1 MYMEHIMIATQVDQ
15 RNSAR
20 STLNLILDV
29 GRDPD
34 VMRRL
39 ATIRN
44 VVEGRIVFTTSFGIE
59 DQAIGHAILS
69 QGLDIE
75 IVTLD
80 TGRLFPETYE
90 LWARTERK
98 YDRRIQA
105 FCPDHARVE
114 TLVALQGINGFFASV
129 DARRACCATR
139 KIEPLGR
146 ALAGAAAWI
155 TGLRADQS
163 DDRAETSLA
172 VIDPE
177 RRLIKVSPLFDWTRE
192 EVISLVREHEVP
204 YSILHDRGFASIGC
218 APCTRPIASGEPERA
233 GRWWWEREEQK
244 ECGLHIPRD
253 ASPAATERSG
263 KSAQDAT
270 Q

>member
-1 MYMEHIMIATQVDQ
+1 MITRQVEQ
-15 RNSAR
+15 RNGAL
-20 STLNLILDV
+20 STLNVIV
-29 GRDPD
+29 EVSRDPD

-59 DQAIGHAILS
+59 DQAIGHAIFS

-75 IVTLD
+75 VVTLD
-80 TGRLFPETYE
+80 TGRLFPETYD
-90 LWARTERK
+90 LWTRTERQ
-98 YDRRIQA
+98 YGRRIPA
-105 FCPDHARVE
+105 LCPDHVSVE
-114 TLVALQGINGFFASV
+114 ALVALQGINGFFASV
-129 DARRACCATR
+129 EARRACCAIR

-177 RRLIKVSPLFDWTRE
+177 RRLIKVSPLFDWTRDD
-192 EVISLVREHEVP
+192 VLTFIREHQVP
-204 YSILHDRGFASIGC
+204 HSSLHNRGFASIGC
-218 APCTRPIASGEPERA
+218 APCTRPIAPGEPERA
-233 GRWWWEREEQK
+233 GRWWWEQEEQK
-244 ECGLHIPRD
+244 ECGLHSPRD
-253 ASPAATERSG
+253 ARTAVTERSEN
-263 KSAQDAT
+263 SAQDAT